1 MVLIEK
7 LISDVSKEPPLS
19 SNRLHF
25 KIIGVGRFGKNAI
38 TRLKSMNMDDV
49 ECLSINTDLGSS
61 RKIFNGKNDKTEF
74 AYEEIIENVEEFVSI
89 THGFE
94 IIFLI
99 VGVGEHVSSDVAT
112 IIADVAKRSSSLVIG
127 LINIPFKHELSK
139 YNEALKD
146 LNSIRNATDTTI
158 ILNNNKFLK
167 SFPQL
172 PFDLTSQMSDENIVN
187 IIKEIVSI
195 YNQSNTMGLNHQ
207 DLDKFFRAGGWAAVG
222 IGRSETPN
230 RVEEAANDA
239 IHNTMLNSD
248 YKRAKGA
255 LIQIT
260 GGADLTLDEAVDAAE
275 IVTKNLEK
283 NTTILWDSCTKPAIN
298 NYLKFTLILTGLNSP
313 IDNNEL
319 KCLFNLYEMEPV
331 TAHENRVEL
340 ALNIPN
346 IEFVD

>member
-7 LISDVSKEPPLS
+7 LISDPSKEHPPS
-19 SNRLHF
+19 KRSHF
-25 KIIGVGRFGKNAI
+25 KIIGVGRFGKNVV
-38 TRLKSMNMDDV
+38 TRLKSMNINDI
-49 ECLSINTDLGSS
+49 ECLSINTDLGTS
-61 RKIFNGKNDKTEF
+61 RKNINNKKDKTEF
-74 AYEEIIENVEEFVSI
+74 AYEEIIENVEELVSI
-89 THGFE
+89 TRGFE

-112 IIADVAKRSSSLVIG
+112 IIADIAKHSGSLVIS

-139 YNEALKD
+139 YNEAIKD
-146 LNSIRNATDTTI
+146 LNSIRNSTDTTI
-158 ILNNNKFLK
+158 ILNNNKFLEA
-167 SFPQL
+167 FPQL
-172 PFDLTSQMSDENIVN
+172 PFDLTSQMSDENVVN

-195 YNQSNTMGLNHQ
+195 FNQSHTMGLNHQ
-207 DLDKFFRAGGWAAVG
+207 DLDKFFRAGGWSAVG

-230 RVEEAANDA
+230 RVEEAAKNA

-260 GGADLTLDEAVDAAE
+260 GGADLTLDETVDAAE

-283 NTTILWDSCTKPAIN
+283 NTTILWDSRTEPAIN
-298 NYLKFTLILTGLNSP
+298 NYLKFTLILTGISSP

-319 KCLFNLYEMEPV
+319 KFLFNLYEMEPV

-340 ALNIPN
+340 TLNIPD